1 METIKVWKGTKS
13 WVRGLENSE
22 YTTLEFTGR
31 EIGYKKIVDEYDV
44 RYYTVRRAYETEDGK
59 VVVHQVDFAP
69 LGEDVEA
76 IIFVYDTLDEAA
88 GAGWGDLLK

>member
-1 METIKVWKGTKS
+1 METIRIWEGVKNWT
-13 WVRGLENSE
+13 RGEQNEHSV
-22 YTTLEFTGR
+22 YEFTGR
-31 EIGYKKIVDEYDV
+31 EIGYKKIVDEYDE